1 MIGGKC
7 TYRMSD
13 KWNSA
18 WVKLE
23 SWVKHGVKLFEVW
36 VKLES
41 WVKLGGQMHISDER
55 QVQFLQWDKEKFT
68 HEILAHCWRNNKR
81 CWRNG
86 NNCSKLRWSWNL
98 WSKWN
103 LNQVE
108 IREGIK
114 RKKTTRRI
122 SFLSRSFVMLYVNYI
137 FLWMMEG
144 FVWMI
149 LLLSTMINFTKVKFI
164 TCLWLKWSSM
174 LISCKGYQLNF

>member
-1 MIGGKC
+1 
-7 TYRMSD
+7 
-13 KWNSA
+13 
-18 WVKLE
+18 
-23 SWVKHGVKLFEVW
+23 
-36 VKLES
+36 
-41 WVKLGGQMHISDER
+41 MHISDER
-55 QVQFLQWDKEKFT
+55 QVEFSLGEAGILSKTWGEIVRSLGEVGILGEAWGANAHIRWATSTIPSVGQRTFT
-68 HEILAHCWRNNKR
+68 HEILKHCWRNNKR
-81 CWRNG
+81 C
-86 NNCSKLRWSWNL
+86 